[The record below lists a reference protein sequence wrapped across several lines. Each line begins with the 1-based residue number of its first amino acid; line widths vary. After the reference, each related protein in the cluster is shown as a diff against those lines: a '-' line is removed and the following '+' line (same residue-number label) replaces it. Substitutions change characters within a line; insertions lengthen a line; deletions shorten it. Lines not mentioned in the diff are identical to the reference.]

1 VGLSVGLSYGVASFP
16 TDGRLLDFLLKMSDI
31 RLYRSKQQ
39 NAGPYPKTRRYPRF
53 DVPGL
58 QLKLPAARA
67 RRLEA
72 AEIRDISYGGLA
84 YVTGNG
90 KPPDVAHAE
99 ITQRFSSETHR
110 VSIKPVSAVNLP
122 DGRVRVGCAYAA

>member
-1 VGLSVGLSYGVASFP
+1 MLWHLLRREGRRAPRRRPALKLSSAGLV
-16 TDGRLLDFLLKMSDI
+16 
-31 RLYRSKQQ
+31 
-39 NAGPYPKTRRYPRF
+39 
-53 DVPGL
+53 
-58 QLKLPAARA
+58 LKLPAARA

-84 YVTGNG
+84 YVTSNG
-90 KPPDVAHAE
+90 KPTNVAHAE

-110 VSIKPVSAVNLP
+110 VSIRPVSSVSLP